1 MIIVLFIGTVL
12 TFIIYNVNDWIVY
25 EILKR
30 RFYKYRDETF
40 TADSSKAL
48 AISQIGVKAVLRIK
62 RSIFF
67 RSKYHVL
74 VREIETMMDRYH
86 EILDD
91 IV

>member
-1 MIIVLFIGTVL
+1 MIIVLFIGIVL

-40 TADSSKAL
+40 TSDSSKAL
-48 AISQIGVKAVLRIK
+48 AISQISVKAVFRIK

-74 VREIETMMDRYH
+74 VREIEI
-86 EILDD
+86 ILEQ
-91 IV
+91 IPYE

>member
-1 MIIVLFIGTVL
+1 MIIVLFIGIVL

-25 EILKR
+25 KILKR
-30 RFYKYRDETF
+30 RFYIYRDETF

-48 AISQIGVKAVLRIK
+48 AISQISVKAVFRIK

-74 VREIETMMDRYH
+74 VREIET
-86 EILDD
+86 ILEQ
-91 IV
+91 IPYE